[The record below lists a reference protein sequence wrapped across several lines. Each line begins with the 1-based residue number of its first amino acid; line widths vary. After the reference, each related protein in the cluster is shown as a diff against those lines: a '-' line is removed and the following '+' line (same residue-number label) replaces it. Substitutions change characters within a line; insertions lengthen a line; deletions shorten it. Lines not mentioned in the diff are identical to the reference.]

1 MVWTHAEERWMI
13 YWEKDAEYGAP
24 WQEEKRKITGKRMLG
39 FHEMVHCGKPRE
51 SSQKIYTVDAC
62 GHTLWC
68 HQSYM
73 CHMILQV
80 PTDSPLKLLMLCSG
94 VLQTH

>member
-51 SSQKIYTVDAC
+51 SSQKIY
-62 GHTLWC
+62 
-68 HQSYM
+68 M
-73 CHMILQV
+73 CMWTHPLVSSIIYV
-80 PTDSPLKLLMLCSG
+80 PHDPAGTY
-94 VLQTH
+94 